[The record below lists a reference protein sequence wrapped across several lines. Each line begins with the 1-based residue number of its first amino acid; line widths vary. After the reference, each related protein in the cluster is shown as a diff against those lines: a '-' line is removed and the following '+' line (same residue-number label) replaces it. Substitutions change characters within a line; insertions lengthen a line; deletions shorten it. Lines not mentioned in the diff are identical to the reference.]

1 MTTILNTLELIPH
14 NKVGYDFPDMRH
26 DLKKLYDDA
35 TYALGGVEFSTDE
48 ADEWTFNQAKA
59 SVESVLDDLKQ
70 YATGSEVEGLL
81 DYAKDTERAFVERGE
96 YVLNAMRH
104 LNKFSK
110 DILDIDNTWNREDIA
125 NGVAWIAE
133 QLGEMFDGG
142 SPIRYMMQNRGWRDL
157 YLDYLVNLVGNPVV
171 EVLAH
176 YSSAHDLVYG
186 VDGRIKI
193 ADNTVTLMNGPT
205 SLVLS
210 PIPGD
215 MRIVYT
221 VPGKTERFLISVL
234 STFFI
239 DICNPTPDEIQMYE
253 ISTGTTYDIL
263 KWKVIFSPR

>member
-35 TYALGGVEFSTDE
+35 AYALGGVEFSTE
-48 ADEWTFNQAKA
+48 AADEYTFNQAKA

-96 YVLNAMRH
+96 FVLNAMRR

-142 SPIRYMMQNRGWRDL
+142 SHIRYMMQNRGWRDL
-157 YLDYLVNLVGNPVV
+157 YLDFLVNLVGNPLV

-186 VDGRIKI
+186 VEGRIKV
-193 ADNTVTLMNGPT
+193 ADNTVTLMNGPN

-215 MRIVYT
+215 LRIIYT
-221 VPGKTERFLISVL
+221 IPGKTERFLISVL

-253 ISTGTTYDIL
+253 ISTGTTYDMR
-263 KWKVIFSPR
+263 KWKEIFGGR

>member
-14 NKVGYDFPDMRH
+14 NKTGYDFPDMQN
-26 DLKKLYDDA
+26 DLKRLYLDA
-35 TYALGGVEFSTDE
+35 RYALDGVEFSTDE
-48 ADEWTFNQAKA
+48 DDERNFNQAKA
-59 SVESVLDDLKQ
+59 SVEGVLDDLRQ

-81 DYAKDTERAFVERGE
+81 DYAKHTERAFIERGS
-96 YVLNAMRH
+96 YVLEAMRR

-110 DILDIDNTWNREDIA
+110 DILDIENTWNREDIA
-125 NGVAWIAE
+125 NEAAWIAE

-142 SPIRYMMQNRGWRDL
+142 SSLNYMMTNRGWVGM
-157 YLDYLVNLVGNPVV
+157 YLDYLRYLAGNPSM
-171 EVLAH
+171 ELLADH
-176 YSSAHDLVYG
+176 SSAQELVYG
-186 VDGRIKI
+186 IKGRIKVSGS
-193 ADNTVTLMNGPT
+193 TVTLMNGPN

-215 MRIVYT
+215 LRIVYT

-239 DICNPTPDEIQMYE
+239 DICNPTPEEIQMYE

-263 KWKVIFSPR
+263 RWKVIFSPR

>member
-14 NKVGYDFPDMRH
+14 NKVSYDFPNVRS
-26 DLKKLYDDA
+26 DLERLYLDA
-35 TYALGGVEFSTDE
+35 VYALGGVEFSTDE
-48 ADEWTFNQAKA
+48 TDERTFNQAKA

-96 YVLNAMRH
+96 YVLNAMRR

-142 SPIRYMMQNRGWRDL
+142 SHIRYMMQNRGWRDM

-186 VDGRIKI
+186 VEGRILI
-193 ADNTVTLMNGPT
+193 SGTTVTIMNGPN

-239 DICNPTPDEIQMYE
+239 DICNPTLDEIQMYE
-253 ISTGTTYDIL
+253 ISTGTTYDII
-263 KWKVIFSPR
+263 KWKEIFGGR

>member
-14 NKVGYDFPDMRH
+14 NKVSYDFPNVRS
-26 DLKKLYDDA
+26 DLEKLYDDA
-35 TYALGGVEFSTDE
+35 VYALGGVEFSTDE
-48 ADEWTFNQAKA
+48 ADERTFDQAKD
-59 SVESVLDDLKQ
+59 SVKSVLDDLRQ
-70 YATGSEVEGLL
+70 YAKGSEVEGLL
-81 DYAKDTERAFVERGE
+81 GYAKDTERAFVERGE
-96 YVLNAMRH
+96 FVLNTMRL
-104 LNKFSK
+104 LNQFSK

-125 NGVAWIAE
+125 NEAAWIAE
-133 QLGEMFDGG
+133 ILGKMFDGG
-142 SPIRYMMQNRGWRDL
+142 AGLRYMMRKRGWRDL

-193 ADNTVTLMNGPT
+193 ADNTVTLMNGPA

>member
-14 NKVGYDFPDMRH
+14 NKVSYDFPNVRS
-26 DLKKLYDDA
+26 DLEKLYDDA
-35 TYALGGVEFSTDE
+35 VYALGGVEFSTDE
-48 ADEWTFNQAKA
+48 ADERTFDQAKD
-59 SVESVLDDLKQ
+59 SVKSVLDDLRQ
-70 YATGSEVEGLL
+70 YAKGSEVEGLL
-81 DYAKDTERAFVERGE
+81 GYAKDTERAFVERGE
-96 YVLNAMRH
+96 FVLNTMRR

-125 NGVAWIAE
+125 NEAAWIAE
-133 QLGEMFDGG
+133 ILGKMFDGESG
-142 SPIRYMMQNRGWRDL
+142 LRYMMRKRGWGNL
-157 YLDYLVNLVGNPVV
+157 YLDYLVNIVGNPMV
-171 EVLAH
+171 ELLAQ

-186 VDGRIKI
+186 VDGRIKVSGT
-193 ADNTVTLMNGPT
+193 TVTLMNGAV

-221 VPGKTERFLISVL
+221 IPGKTERFLVSVL

-253 ISTGTTYDIL
+253 ISTGTTYDII
-263 KWKVIFSPR
+263 KWKDIFNPR

>member
-14 NKVGYDFPDMRH
+14 NKVSYDFPNVRG
-26 DLKKLYDDA
+26 DLERLYLDA
-35 TYALGGVEFSTDE
+35 VYALGGVEFSTDE
-48 ADEWTFNQAKA
+48 TDERTFNQAKA

-96 YVLNAMRH
+96 FVLDAMRR
-104 LNKFSK
+104 LNNFSK
-110 DILDIDNTWNREDIA
+110 DILDIDNTWNREDISNEA
-125 NGVAWIAE
+125 AWISE
-133 QLGEMFDGG
+133 LLGEMFGGG
-142 SPIRYMMQNRGWRDL
+142 SSLNYMMTNRGWVGM
-157 YLDYLVNLVGNPVV
+157 YLDYLRYLAGNPSM
-171 EVLAH
+171 ELLADH
-176 YSSAHDLVYG
+176 SSTQELVYG
-186 VDGRIKI
+186 IKGRIKVSGS
-193 ADNTVTLMNGPT
+193 TVTLMNGAV

-239 DICNPTPDEIQMYE
+239 DICNPTQDEIQMYE

-263 KWKVIFSPR
+263 KWKDIFNPR